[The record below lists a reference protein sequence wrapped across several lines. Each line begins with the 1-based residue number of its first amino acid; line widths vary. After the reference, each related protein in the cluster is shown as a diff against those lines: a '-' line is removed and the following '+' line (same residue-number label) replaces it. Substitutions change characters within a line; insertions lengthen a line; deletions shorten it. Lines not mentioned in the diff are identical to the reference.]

1 MCNIRGIF
9 FTIIIFS
16 KLCNGTSGNLLY
28 VSGYQSQ
35 FYGISMKIRQ
45 CAQNISARLLQ
56 WYLILYMTR
65 AMQNISPHYYFLYTF
80 CFTYTVCMFGVVFC
94 ELRAKSKYAMG
105 VIA

>member
-1 MCNIRGIF
+1 MCNIRGNF
-9 FTIIIFS
+9 AIIIFS
-16 KLCNGTSGNLLY
+16 KLRDGTSGNLLY

-45 CAQNISARLLQ
+45 CAQNVSARLLQ
-56 WYLILYMTR
+56 WYLKLYMTR
-65 AMQNISPHYYFLYTF
+65 AMQNISPHYYFLYTIF
-80 CFTYTVCMFGVVFC
+80 FTYTVCMFGVVFC